1 MQKPILTDI
10 DMERFL
16 AQIDLLANAVVASG
30 WRPDWI
36 VGIGRGGLAPATW
49 LSHAL
54 GRPMLSVDL
63 SAQVPAFSDALL
75 EALRAR
81 AQAGERL
88 LIVDDINDS
97 GRTILR
103 VRRALGDADATL
115 LRLAVLIDNSRSGA
129 RVDYSAE
136 TIDRA
141 VTKDWFVFPWE
152 KPASEANILAD
163 WGEEPD
169 RTA

>member
-1 MQKPILTDI
+1 MPEPILTDI
-10 DMERFL
+10 VMERYL
-16 AQIDLLANAVVASG
+16 AQIEALADAVVASR

-36 VGIGRGGLAPATW
+36 VGGGRGGLAPATW

-63 SAQVPAFSDALL
+63 SAQLPAFADALL
-75 EALRAR
+75 DALRQR
-81 AQAGERL
+81 TEAGERL
-88 LIVDDINDS
+88 LVVDDINDS

-103 VRRALGDADATL
+103 LRAALGDADAAM
-115 LRLAVLIDNSRSGA
+115 LRVAVLIDNVRSGA

-152 KPASEANILAD
+152 KMASRASILAD

>member
-1 MQKPILTDI
+1 MRKPVLTDI
-10 DMERFL
+10 EMARFL
-16 AQIDLLANAVVASG
+16 AQIDLLADAVIASG

-63 SAQVPAFSDALL
+63 SAQVPAFAEALL
-75 EALRAR
+75 GELRLR
-81 AQAGERL
+81 VKAGERL
-88 LIVDDINDS
+88 LVVDDINDS

-103 VRRALGDADATL
+103 LRSALGEADAAL
-115 LRLAVLIDNSRSGA
+115 LRVAVLIDNSRSAA
-129 RVDYSAE
+129 RVDYRAE

-152 KPASEANILAD
+152 KAASRASILAD
-163 WGEEPD
+163 WGEQPD

>member
-1 MQKPILTDI
+1 MPEPILTDI
-10 DMERFL
+10 VMERYL
-16 AQIDLLANAVVASG
+16 AQIEALADAVVASR

-36 VGIGRGGLAPATW
+36 VGVGRGGLTPATW

-63 SAQVPAFSDALL
+63 SAQLPAFADALL
-75 EALRAR
+75 DALRLR
-81 AQAGERL
+81 TEAGERL
-88 LIVDDINDS
+88 LVVDDINDS

-103 VRRALGDADATL
+103 LRAALGDADAAV
-115 LRLAVLIDNSRSGA
+115 LRVAVLIDNVRSGA

-152 KPASEANILAD
+152 KMASRASILAD

>member
-1 MQKPILTDI
+1 MPEPILTDI
-10 DMERFL
+10 VMERYL
-16 AQIDLLANAVVASG
+16 AQIEALADAVVASR

-36 VGIGRGGLAPATW
+36 VGVGRGGLAPATW

-63 SAQVPAFSDALL
+63 SAQLPAFADALL
-75 EALRAR
+75 DALRLR
-81 AQAGERL
+81 TEAGERL
-88 LIVDDINDS
+88 LVVDDINDS

-103 VRRALGDADATL
+103 LRGALGDADAAV
-115 LRLAVLIDNSRSGA
+115 LRVAVLIDNVRSGA

-152 KPASEANILAD
+152 KMASRASILAD

>member
-1 MQKPILTDI
+1 
-10 DMERFL
+10 
-16 AQIDLLANAVVASG
+16 
-30 WRPDWI
+30 
-36 VGIGRGGLAPATW
+36 
-49 LSHAL
+49 
-54 GRPMLSVDL
+54 MLSVDL
-63 SAQVPAFSDALL
+63 SAQVPAFAETLL
-75 EALRAR
+75 GELRLR
-81 AQAGERL
+81 VKAGERL
-88 LIVDDINDS
+88 LVVDDINDS

-103 VRRALGDADATL
+103 LRAALGDADAAM
-115 LRLAVLIDNSRSGA
+115 LRVAVLIDNVRSGA

-152 KPASEANILAD
+152 KMASRASILAD